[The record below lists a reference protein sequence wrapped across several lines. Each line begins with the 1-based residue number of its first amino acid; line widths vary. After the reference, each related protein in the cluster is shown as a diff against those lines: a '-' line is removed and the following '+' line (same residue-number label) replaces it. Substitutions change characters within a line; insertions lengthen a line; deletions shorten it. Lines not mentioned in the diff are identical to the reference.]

1 MGRQMT
7 PCKRV
12 AKEHLINWIV
22 TRVHRF
28 NLTANSVK
36 RILNVIVD
44 PFVIKIICVFPLE
57 VKKSRPLSKD
67 KGRTPAK
74 TNSFYTLTT
83 SLAIPT
89 YLDCDDENTDQQN
102 ELHWPRIERA
112 RLSDSSLNP
121 LKKDGLSVRNIGKPQ
136 IAFLFAVL
144 LFMSLFPRCFYLGK
158 CGFTGGEFKSRV
170 PVQPFFLDLTYLCSS
185 PEL

>member
-1 MGRQMT
+1 MT

-12 AKEHLINWIV
+12 AKEDLINWIV

-57 VKKSRPLSKD
+57 VKKFRPLSKD

-89 YLDCDDENTDQQN
+89 YLDSDDENTDQQN
-102 ELHWPRIERA
+102 ELQRA
-112 RLSDSSLNP
+112 TNRKGTTFRFFIKSPEEGRLVRPKHRETSNRFSLCCFVIYVTISSLLLPRKVWVYGGRIQISGSRATFLLRPHIP
-121 LKKDGLSVRNIGKPQ
+121 L
-136 IAFLFAVL
+136 F
-144 LFMSLFPRCFYLGK
+144 
-158 CGFTGGEFKSRV
+158 FT
-170 PVQPFFLDLTYLCSS
+170 
-185 PEL
+185 

>member
-1 MGRQMT
+1 MT

-12 AKEHLINWIV
+12 AKEDLINWIV

-57 VKKSRPLSKD
+57 VKKFRPLSKD

-121 LKKDGLSVRNIGKPQ
+121 LKKDGLHCPSETSGNLKS
-136 IAFLFAVL
+136 LFSL
-144 LFMSLFPRCFYLGK
+144 LFS
-158 CGFTGGEFKSRV
+158 
-170 PVQPFFLDLTYLCSS
+170 YLCHYFLVAFTSESVGLRGENSNLGFQCNLSS
-185 PEL
+185 

>member
-1 MGRQMT
+1 MT

-12 AKEHLINWIV
+12 AKEDLINWIV
-22 TRVHRF
+22 TRVRRF

-57 VKKSRPLSKD
+57 VKKFRPLSKD

-89 YLDCDDENTDQQN
+89 YLDSDDENTDQQN

-136 IAFLFAVL
+136 IAFLL
-144 LFMSLFPRCFYLGK
+144 LFCYSCHYFLVAFTSESVGLRGENSNLGFPCNL
-158 CGFTGGEFKSRV
+158 
-170 PVQPFFLDLTYLCSS
+170 SS
-185 PEL
+185 

>member
-12 AKEHLINWIV
+12 AKEDLINWIV

-57 VKKSRPLSKD
+57 VKKFRPLSKD
-67 KGRTPAK
+67 KGRAPPGGGTPHMK
-74 TNSFYTLTT
+74 GVGMLVGNF
-83 SLAIPT
+83 
-89 YLDCDDENTDQQN
+89 E
-102 ELHWPRIERA
+102 
-112 RLSDSSLNP
+112 LNP
-121 LKKDGLSVRNIGKPQ
+121 
-136 IAFLFAVL
+136 
-144 LFMSLFPRCFYLGK
+144 
-158 CGFTGGEFKSRV
+158 
-170 PVQPFFLDLTYLCSS
+170 
-185 PEL
+185 

>member
-1 MGRQMT
+1 MT

-12 AKEHLINWIV
+12 AKEDLINWIV

-57 VKKSRPLSKD
+57 VKKFRPLSKD
-67 KGRTPAK
+67 KGRAPAK

-89 YLDCDDENTDQQN
+89 YLDSDDENTDQQN

-170 PVQPFFLDLTYLCSS
+170 PV
-185 PEL
+185 

>member
-1 MGRQMT
+1 MKM
-7 PCKRV
+7 
-12 AKEHLINWIV
+12 
-22 TRVHRF
+22 
-28 NLTANSVK
+28 
-36 RILNVIVD
+36 
-44 PFVIKIICVFPLE
+44 ICVFTLE
-57 VKKSRPLSKD
+57 VKKFRPLSKD
-67 KGRTPAK
+67 KGRASAK

-83 SLAIPT
+83 SSAIPT

-102 ELHWPRIERA
+102 ELHWPRIQRA

-121 LKKDGLSVRNIGKPQ
+121 LKKDGLSVRNIIGKPQ

-158 CGFTGGEFKSRV
+158 CGFTGGQFKSPRV
-170 PVQPFFLDLTYLCSS
+170 PLQPFFLDLTYLCSS

>member
-1 MGRQMT
+1 MT

-12 AKEHLINWIV
+12 AKEDLINWIV

-57 VKKSRPLSKD
+57 VKKFRPLSKD

-83 SLAIPT
+83 SLA
-89 YLDCDDENTDQQN
+89 QF
-102 ELHWPRIERA
+102 LHI
-112 RLSDSSLNP
+112 LTVTMKILTSKMNF
-121 LKKDGLSVRNIGKPQ
+121 IGHESKGHD
-136 IAFLFAVL
+136 
-144 LFMSLFPRCFYLGK
+144 FPILH
-158 CGFTGGEFKSRV
+158 
-170 PVQPFFLDLTYLCSS
+170 
-185 PEL
+185 

>member
-1 MGRQMT
+1 MT
-7 PCKRV
+7 LCKRV
-12 AKEHLINWIV
+12 AKEDLINWIV

-57 VKKSRPLSKD
+57 VKKFRPLSKD

-112 RLSDSSLNP
+112 RLYFRLFIKSPEEGRLVRPKYPETSSQFSLCC
-121 LKKDGLSVRNIGKPQ
+121 
-136 IAFLFAVL
+136 L
-144 LFMSLFPRCFYLGK
+144 LFTGYLICHYFLVAFTSESVGLRGENSNLGFPCNL
-158 CGFTGGEFKSRV
+158 
-170 PVQPFFLDLTYLCSS
+170 SS
-185 PEL
+185 